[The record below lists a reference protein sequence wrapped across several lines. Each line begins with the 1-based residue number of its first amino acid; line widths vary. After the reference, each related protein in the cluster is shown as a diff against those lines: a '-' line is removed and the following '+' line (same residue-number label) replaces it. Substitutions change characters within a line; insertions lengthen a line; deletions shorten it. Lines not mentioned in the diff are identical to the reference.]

1 MQAAQDAAHLRADG
15 HGLLY
20 DLMAF
25 VVFGPGEDGQP
36 GLRQVGQD
44 DFGQADF
51 GGDFQRQVRPGEIPS
66 GARQRVQAL
75 RRQFHLFVG
84 QKAAYQLCTR
94 VGLFAV
100 FRFGSARQQQPR
112 FDFNQHRRHQ
122 QVFRR
127 QIKLLRLDLGD
138 VVQVLLGDF
147 NHRDIQHV
155 DILLADEVEQQ
166 VQRPLET
173 AQDDFQRVRR
183 DKQILRQVG
192 YGPAEHPGD
201 GLCILCGRSGKRRGV
216 IHGLI
221 A

>member
-1 MQAAQDAAHLRADG
+1 M
-15 HGLLY
+15 
-20 DLMAF
+20 
-25 VVFGPGEDGQP
+25 
-36 GLRQVGQD
+36 
-44 DFGQADF
+44 
-51 GGDFQRQVRPGEIPS
+51 
-66 GARQRVQAL
+66 
-75 RRQFHLFVG
+75 FVG
-84 QKAAYQLCTR
+84 QKAAHQFRTR
-94 VGLFAV
+94 VGLFPV
-100 FRFGSARQQQPR
+100 FRFGGARQQQPR

-127 QIKLLRLDLGD
+127 QIKLLCFDLGD

-155 DILLADEVEQQ
+155 DILLADKVEQQ
-166 VQRPLET
+166 IQRPLKT

-192 YGPAEHPGD
+192 YGPTEHPGD
-201 GLCILCGRSGKRRGV
+201 GLGILCGRSGKRRGV